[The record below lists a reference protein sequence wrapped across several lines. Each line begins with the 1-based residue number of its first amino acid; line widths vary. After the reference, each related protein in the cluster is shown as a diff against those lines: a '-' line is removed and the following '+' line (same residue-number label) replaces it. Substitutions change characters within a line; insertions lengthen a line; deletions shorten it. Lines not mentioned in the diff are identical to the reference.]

1 MKMFRHALAVAG
13 LGLAGLAASQLA
25 EHVPGELLIKF
36 VPGQSGPLNAP
47 IGATVKGYNAAIGV
61 STVKLPATMSVSQ
74 GLSYYRSKAGVSYAD
89 PNYIARATFVPND
102 PRFNQQYAPQKIQCI
117 PAWDAMRGSAAI
129 KIAILDTGIDYNHE
143 DLAAK
148 CLPGKDFV
156 NNDDDPMDG
165 NGHGTHCAG
174 NAAALTNNGV
184 GIAGI
189 APNCS
194 LIPVKVL
201 SDGGSGSYDGIVS
214 GMIWAAD
221 NGANV
226 ISMSLGGGGPVQAV
240 QDAARYAIGKGVICI
255 AAAGNNGSPAPFYP
269 AYFPEFVAVASTDQN
284 DNRSGFSNYGDWV
297 DVAAPGS
304 NILSTFPGN
313 SYGGSSGTSM
323 ACPVVAGLAGL
334 IKSAWPTATPAQ
346 VRAQIENNC
355 DPVGNFVIK
364 GRVNA
369 FRSIP
374 TQVTTDPYNLI
385 ASAIEMFEGTRSY
398 NTVAY
403 TATSDNRY
411 YAISSK
417 LIDRLGHVAT
427 AKVTFTSAVNPTT
440 LSQISFKIEASAA
453 NYVTGS
459 FFLWNNQTSK
469 YDYVGAWP
477 LTGGDSVKSFTM
489 ASPYG
494 RYFNANRQCIVLVRS
509 IMPISSTRAA
519 VQYALRLDQIQLNAR
534 KPR

>member
-1 MKMFRHALAVAG
+1 MNMFRHAFAVAG
-13 LGLAGLAASQLA
+13 LALAGLAVAQSA
-25 EHVPGELLIKF
+25 DYVPGELIIKF
-36 VPGQSGPLNAP
+36 VPGQSGLLNAP

-61 STVKLPATMSVSQ
+61 TTVRLPASMSMSQ
-74 GLSYYRSKAGVSYAD
+74 GLAYYRSKPGVSYAD
-89 PNYIARATFVPND
+89 PNYIARATYIPND
-102 PRFNQQYAPQKIQCI
+102 PRFNQQYAPQKIQCVN
-117 PAWDAMRGSAAI
+117 AWNVMRGDPAV
-129 KIAILDTGIDYNHE
+129 KIAILDTGVDYNHE
-143 DLAAK
+143 DLAGK

-156 NNDDDPMDG
+156 NGDDDPMDG

-174 NAAALTNNGV
+174 NAAGMTNNGI

-194 LIPVKVL
+194 IIPVKVL
-201 SDGGSGSYDGIVS
+201 SDGGSGSYDGIVN
-214 GMIWAAD
+214 GMTWAAD
-221 NGANV
+221 NGAHV
-226 ISMSLGGGGPVQAV
+226 LSMSLGGGGPVQAV
-240 QDAARYAIGKGVICI
+240 QDACRYAIGKGAIVI
-255 AAAGNNGSPAPFYP
+255 AAAGNNGSTAPFYP
-269 AYFPEFVAVASTDQN
+269 AYYPEFLAVASTDQN

-297 DVAAPGS
+297 DVAAPGT

-334 IKSAWPTATPAQ
+334 IKGAWLVATPAQ
-346 VRAQIENNC
+346 IRAQIENNC

-374 TQVTTDPYNLI
+374 TQVTTDPYSL
-385 ASAIEMFEGTRSY
+385 APSAIELFEGKQAY
-398 NTVAY
+398 NTVSY
-403 TATSDNRY
+403 VATSDNRY

-427 AKVTFTSAVNPTT
+427 AKATFTSAVNPGT

-459 FFLWNNQTSK
+459 FFIWNNQTAK

-477 LTGGDSVKSFTM
+477 LTGVDSVKTFTM
-489 ASPYG
+489 ATPYS
-494 RYFNANRQCIVLVRS
+494 RYFNANRQCVVLVRS

-519 VQYALRLDQIQLNAR
+519 VQYALRLDQVQLNAR